1 MDRRALIGWVTR
13 GVATPLGA
21 SSQQC
26 HALWRAG
33 SLNFT
38 SQQSPQSSSRH
49 DLRSPR
55 TLLTRSKLRQVTRAG
70 LAGIGGL
77 CSPAVSSEE
86 RPDDAERPSGRSD
99 AGFALNIFGLSL
111 HTNRTEGHNE
121 INPGVGLRYVFREP
135 APPWSLF
142 GEASVYYDS
151 NREWSK
157 YIALGTSYR
166 FAKSWM
172 VGAAVAYGQSRSY
185 NDGKP
190 FFALIPGVAFE
201 YRLIVYNAVLLPSG
215 DGSGI
220 SGLGF
225 YITIPLSRPE

>member
-1 MDRRALIGWVTR
+1 MM
-13 GVATPLGA
+13 
-21 SSQQC
+21 
-26 HALWRAG
+26 
-33 SLNFT
+33 
-38 SQQSPQSSSRH
+38 
-49 DLRSPR
+49 
-55 TLLTRSKLRQVTRAG
+55 AG

-86 RPDDAERPSGRSD
+86 PPDDAERPSERSD
-99 AGFALNIFGLSL
+99 AGFGINIFGLSL
-111 HTNRTEGHNE
+111 HTNRSEGHNE

-151 NREWSK
+151 NREWAK
-157 YIALGTSYR
+157 YVALGTSYR

-190 FFALIPGVAFE
+190 FFSVIPGVGFE
-201 YRLIVYNAVLLPSG
+201 YRRVVYNAVLLPSG

-220 SGLGF
+220 TGF
-225 YITIPLSRPE
+225 AFYATIPLSRLE